1 MRSKEIIKSQYWAS
15 LEMLR
20 QAILK
25 CPDSLWQNPDYKNQF
40 WHIAFH
46 VIFYTHFYLH
56 LTEED
61 FVPWKKHKQELVP
74 LGSPHSGTDNDLA
87 YSKADI
93 LAYLELCLEQLAGH
107 LDALNLESESG
118 FDWLPF
124 NKLELQF
131 YNIRHVQQHTGEL
144 CERLGVREDIDVG
157 WVGLKPST

>member
-1 MRSKEIIKSQYWAS
+1 MMLKEIVKSQYWAS

-25 CPDSLWQNPDYKNQF
+25 CPDSLWHNPDYKNQF

-61 FVPWKKHKQELVP
+61 FIPWEKHEEKLVS
-74 LGSPHSGTDNDLA
+74 LGSPHSSMKNDIT
-87 YSKADI
+87 YSKEDV
-93 LAYLELCLEQLAGH
+93 LDYLELCLDQLAGH
-107 LDALNLESESG
+107 VDALDLHSESG
-118 FDWLPF
+118 FHWLPF

-144 CERLGVREDIDVG
+144 CERLGTKEDIDID
-157 WVGLKPST
+157 WVGMKASA

>member
-25 CPDSLWQNPDYKNQF
+25 CPDSLWHNPDYKNQF

-56 LTEED
+56 LTEEE
-61 FVPWKKHKQELVP
+61 FVPWEKHIQELVP
-74 LGSPHSGTDNDLA
+74 LGSPQSSTNNDLA
-87 YSKADI
+87 YSKAEI
-93 LAYLELCLEQLAGH
+93 LAYLELCLEELTGH
-107 LDALNLESESG
+107 VDALNLESESG

-144 CERLGVREDIDVG
+144 CERLGVREDIDVA
-157 WVGLKPST
+157 WVGMKPST